1 MPSQLRFRKANPALS
16 KPPPGPIL
24 DRMKTLCIVVGLFF
38 AIVSARAD
46 LWTDNYEEALA
57 LAKAENRIL
66 LLDFTGSDWCGW
78 CKRLDAEV
86 FEKSDFK
93 DYAKANLV
101 LVKLDFP
108 RGFSLKKKV
117 AEQNEK
123 LAKEFGITG
132 YPSII
137 LVDPDG
143 KKIQKTGYQEGGAEA
158 YVAHLEKLLSDT
170 RKKLGPV
177 KTAAPAVAAV
187 GGTAKPGLSPGYRT
201 WTSSSGKTLDARVEQ
216 KVGTKLYLRTR
227 ENKLIT
233 IDSSSLS
240 AEDQSFLSGQP

>member
-1 MPSQLRFRKANPALS
+1 
-16 KPPPGPIL
+16 
-24 DRMKTLCIVVGLFF
+24 MKTRYLAALLLLAATV
-38 AIVSARAD
+38 ARAD
-46 LWTDNYEEALA
+46 LWMDDFEEAKA
-57 LAKAENRIL
+57 QAKAENKFL

-93 DYAKANLV
+93 NYAKNNLV

-108 RGFSLKKKV
+108 RGFSLKKKT
-117 AEQNEK
+117 AEQNDK

-132 YPSII
+132 YPSI
-137 LVDPDG
+137 LLLDPDG
-143 KKIQKTGYQEGGAEA
+143 KKLTKTGYQDGGAEA
-158 YVAHLEKLLSDT
+158 YVQHLESLLADE

-177 KTAAPAVAAV
+177 KAATATPTAGTLPGTAPAA
-187 GGTAKPGLSPGYRT
+187 GGNYRT
-201 WTSSSGKTLDARVEQ
+201 WTAASGSTLEARVEQ
-216 KVGTKLYLRTR
+216 RVGTKIYLRTR

-240 AEDQSFLSGQP
+240 PADQSFLSGRP

>member
-1 MPSQLRFRKANPALS
+1 ML
-16 KPPPGPIL
+16 GT
-24 DRMKTLCIVVGLFF
+24 MKTCWIALGLFL
-38 AIVSARAD
+38 AAAGVRAD
-46 LWTDNYEEALA
+46 LWTDDYEAALA
-57 LAKAENRIL
+57 QAKAENRIL

-93 DYAKANLV
+93 NYAKNNLV

-108 RGFSLKKKV
+108 RGFTLKKKV

-158 YVAHLEKLLSDT
+158 YVAHLEKLLGDT

-177 KTAAPAVAAV
+177 KTATPAVASV
-187 GGTAKPGLSPGYRT
+187 GGAATPGVGPGYRT
-201 WTSSSGKTLDARVEQ
+201 WTSASGKTLEARVEQ

-240 AEDQSFLSGQP
+240 AEDQSYLAGKP